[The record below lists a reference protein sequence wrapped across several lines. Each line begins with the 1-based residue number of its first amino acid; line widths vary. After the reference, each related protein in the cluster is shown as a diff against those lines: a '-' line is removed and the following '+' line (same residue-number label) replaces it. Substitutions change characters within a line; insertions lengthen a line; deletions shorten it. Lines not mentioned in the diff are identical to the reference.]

1 MLGLAIID
9 MQNWMFRLP
18 ERASQIPALVANVNI
33 VADAFAARGLPVF
46 VVDTVHK
53 ADRSTWT
60 RLMRKYDF
68 SCLIEGTDGAQHVD
82 GLRCPEVA
90 RTVVKTRN
98 NAFLATDFEAVLK
111 DAGITEIALA
121 GVFMDGCVGL
131 TAADAAQRGFGVT
144 FIDDA
149 IGHSRIERRN
159 TIMSWLVE
167 AYELST
173 CTTDQMVKQLR
184 EQVSSSMQ

>member
-46 VVDTVHK
+46 VVDTVHQ

-111 DAGITEIALA
+111 EAGITEIALA

-173 CTTDQMVKQLR
+173 CTTDQMVRQLR
-184 EQVSSSMQ
+184 EQVSSSLQ